1 MVTPLPPNFAE
12 RERQRM
18 WDHKRTQ
25 ELADKLRDEYASG
38 LDLSETADE
47 REERHQRGASRWE

>member
-1 MVTPLPPNFAE
+1 MTTLPRDFAE

-25 ELADKLRDEYASG
+25 ELTDKLRDEYATG
-38 LDLSETADE
+38 LDNDLTADE
-47 REERHQRGASRWE
+47 REERNQRGASRWE